1 MDITSLNN
9 VIPNDEGLQALKH
22 FFNQCTVKEPCSETK
37 LCLAKLVITL
47 NYSSFDV
54 NYYKQTNGVAMG
66 TKMGASHTS
75 LCVCFIKQQFFTE
88 YISPKPEPYS
98 CYNNNCISTTSSIRE
113 ELTSFVTADQ
123 FLSPSYE
130 ISNTPLAFLDLKIS
144 LEGNG
149 LGATVYHKPTESHS
163 CFSPSFKVRS
173 SFQTNDQPGTFKCT
187 HSQYKTLSFIHTVKK
202 MSGSKRSLKNH
213 WSLHVYPH
221 ECHLLLNVHQLQKV
235 VHWWNRKTTKWAIP
249 RQLCNAVRNDKDASK
264 PVTKHINLPNNSK
277 QHIAVSSHSLHLGS
291 SESH

>member
-1 MDITSLNN
+1 MSTITN
-9 VIPNDEGLQALKH
+9 
-22 FFNQCTVKEPCSETK
+22 
-37 LCLAKLVITL
+37 
-47 NYSSFDV
+47 
-54 NYYKQTNGVAMG
+54 KQTNGVAIG

-75 LCVCFIKQQFFTE
+75 LCLCFIKQQFFTE
-88 YISPKPEPYS
+88 YISPKPELYS
-98 CYNNNCISTTSSIRE
+98 CYNNNCIHTTSSIRE
-113 ELTSFVTADQ
+113 ELTSFVTAVQ

-173 SFQTNDQPGTFKCT
+173 SFQTSDQPGTFKCT

-213 WSLHVYPH
+213 
-221 ECHLLLNVHQLQKV
+221 
-235 VHWWNRKTTKWAIP
+235 
-249 RQLCNAVRNDKDASK
+249 
-264 PVTKHINLPNNSK
+264 
-277 QHIAVSSHSLHLGS
+277 
-291 SESH
+291 